1 MVMMFVSVRRI
12 VLFVRIGMVCF
23 VSVVT
28 IIYLIGVFRGEG
40 MVAIAQ
46 GGMI

>member
-23 VSVVT
+23 VSVVM
-28 IIYLIGVFRGEG
+28 IIYLIGVFREG